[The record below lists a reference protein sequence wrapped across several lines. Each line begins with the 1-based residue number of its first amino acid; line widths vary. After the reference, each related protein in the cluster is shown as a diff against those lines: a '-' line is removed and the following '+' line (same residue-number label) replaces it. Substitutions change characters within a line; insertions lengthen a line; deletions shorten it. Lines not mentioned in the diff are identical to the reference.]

1 MNAHNT
7 LRLSPENQQI
17 LNSKYHKKT
26 FGTGMGR
33 NECNAYTKSILL
45 FESKMFSSNS

>member
-17 LNSKYHKKT
+17 PQKT